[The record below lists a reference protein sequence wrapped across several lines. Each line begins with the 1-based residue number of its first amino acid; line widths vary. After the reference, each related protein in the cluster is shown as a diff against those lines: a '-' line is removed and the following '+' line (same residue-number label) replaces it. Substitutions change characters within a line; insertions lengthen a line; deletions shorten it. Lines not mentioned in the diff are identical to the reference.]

1 MERWHLRCLGESGQ
15 AASVHLTCLGW
26 PKGSAD
32 SCVEQ
37 VRNRPSK
44 VIKRSLRARVSNWIR
59 KQCRSGSF
67 RLNAEEE
74 LAYRDLR
81 EFVRKLEKE
90 GELTRIR
97 TEVDPNLGITE
108 VTQGARRAKGASSF
122 FDNPAGS

>member
-15 AASVHLTCLGW
+15 AASVHLTCLRW

-81 EFVRKLEKE
+81 ECVRKLENE
-90 GELTRIR
+90 VVLTRIR
-97 TEVDPNLGITE
+97 SQVDAKLQ
-108 VTQGARRAKGASSF
+108 VTDADQRVM
-122 FDNPAGS
+122 